1 MNAPPDHLEHVA
13 PGDDIAAR
21 HPVSA
26 GERVTRA
33 HHASPSDHVDP
44 DQIDRLVQEWRREL
58 PDIADVHLELTRRIG
73 NLHRLLADAAHR
85 ELSRLGHTYA
95 EYEVLGALRRVGHPY
110 VMKPGRLSG
119 ELNLSTGGTSNV
131 LRRLSEAHLVS
142 RRTDQTDGRSSLVT
156 LTPEG
161 VAAAERA
168 VKAVAEGHRRLLQRV
183 PEPTARALADL
194 LREVTAHTSADPWL
208 QRSTIHRH

>member
-1 MNAPPDHLEHVA
+1 MNAPPDHLDHVA
-13 PGDDIAAR
+13 PGDDID
-21 HPVSA
+21 
-26 GERVTRA
+26 
-33 HHASPSDHVDP
+33 HAV
-44 DQIDRLVQEWRREL
+44 REWRREL
-58 PDIADVHLELTRRIG
+58 PEVADVHLELTRRIG
-73 NLHRLLADAAHR
+73 DLHRLLADAAHR

-142 RRTDQTDGRSSLVT
+142 RRTDQSDARSSLVT

-161 VAAAERA
+161 VTAAERA
-168 VKAVAEGHRRLLQRV
+168 VKAVADGHRRLLQRV
-183 PEPTARALADL
+183 PEPTARALVDL
-194 LREVTAHTSADPWL
+194 LRDVAARTRVD
-208 QRSTIHRH
+208 R